1 MKIAC
6 VQMTTACDPSANL
19 KLIEAQ
25 VQEAAKAGADIV
37 ALPETCTFMEKN
49 RAAMQARLETQGDSQ
64 VLATLQN
71 IAKANGVTLL
81 VGSLILADEDSDKA
95 VNRSVLIA
103 ADGQLQA
110 QYDKI
115 HMFDVELED
124 GERHHE
130 SAAYQ
135 AGAALVTAEVQGVTL
150 GLSICYDLRF
160 PNLYRRLAAAGAQ
173 VIFVPSAFTQQ
184 TGAAHWHVLLRAR
197 AIETGCFIVA
207 PAQIGHHEN
216 GRETYGHSLI
226 INPWGRII
234 AEADADDALIM
245 AEVDISLSD
254 RARRQIPA
262 LQHGAT
268 YVGPDGVET
277 ED

>member
-64 VLATLQN
+64 VLAMLQN

-103 ADGQLQA
+103 ADGQLRRNMT
-110 QYDKI
+110 K
-115 HMFDVELED
+115 
-124 GERHHE
+124 
-130 SAAYQ
+130 
-135 AGAALVTAEVQGVTL
+135 
-150 GLSICYDLRF
+150 SICLMSNWRM
-160 PNLYRRLAAAGAQ
+160 AS
-173 VIFVPSAFTQQ
+173 VTMK
-184 TGAAHWHVLLRAR
+184 
-197 AIETGCFIVA
+197 A
-207 PAQIGHHEN
+207 PPIKPV
-216 GRETYGHSLI
+216 RPL
-226 INPWGRII
+226 
-234 AEADADDALIM
+234 
-245 AEVDISLSD
+245 
-254 RARRQIPA
+254 
-262 LQHGAT
+262 
-268 YVGPDGVET
+268 
-277 ED
+277 

>member
-184 TGAAHWHVLLRAR
+184 TGAAHWHVY
-197 AIETGCFIVA
+197 CA
-207 PAQIGHHEN
+207 PAH
-216 GRETYGHSLI
+216 
-226 INPWGRII
+226 
-234 AEADADDALIM
+234 
-245 AEVDISLSD
+245 
-254 RARRQIPA
+254 
-262 LQHGAT
+262 
-268 YVGPDGVET
+268 
-277 ED
+277 

>member
-262 LQHGAT
+262 LQHGTT

-277 ED
+277 AD